1 MGFWRYYF
9 LHVLCEIPLAIPPAV
24 QGLIGI
30 EVMLIEDHVT
40 RMNGVTVMHSHARPL
55 AFKRRMMVNHGGM
68 RVVAMNGS
76 VFQSYHVKII
86 LETRTQKELQD
97 PGNVYV
103 MLDIQ
108 VTGLRRDLTPAHSA
122 QRGNFLQPGIQR
134 CAEITQIVPLL
145 LNINLLDLV
154 TLGMQHVFV
163 NTVMGHPD
171 PVARNVR
178 LVITKIREPSLIQGV
193 QNVV

>member
-1 MGFWRYYF
+1 
-9 LHVLCEIPLAIPPAV
+9 
-24 QGLIGI
+24 
-30 EVMLIEDHVT
+30 
-40 RMNGVTVMHSHARPL
+40 MHSHALPPSG
-55 AFKRRMMVNHGGM
+55 KRRILTNHGGI
-68 RVVAMNGS
+68 RVIAMDGS

-86 LETRTQKELQD
+86 LETIMRTELQN

-108 VTGLRRDLTPAHSA
+108 EAGMIRDLPPAHSA
-122 QRGNFLQPGIQR
+122 QRGNFLQPGVQQS
-134 CAEITQIVPLL
+134 AEITQSVPLL
-145 LNINLLDLV
+145 LNIHLLDLV
-154 TLGMQHVFV
+154 TNGMQHVFV
-163 NTVMGHPD
+163 NTVMGHQD

>member
-1 MGFWRYYF
+1 M
-9 LHVLCEIPLAIPPAV
+9 
-24 QGLIGI
+24 
-30 EVMLIEDHVT
+30 IEDHVV
-40 RMNGVTVMHSHARPL
+40 RMNGVTLMHSHARPL
-55 AFKRRMMVNHGGM
+55 AFKRRIPVNHGM
-68 RVVAMNGS
+68 IRVLAMNGS

-122 QRGNFLQPGIQR
+122 QRGNFLQPGIQQS
-134 CAEITQIVPLL
+134 AEITQIVLGL
-145 LNINLLDLV
+145 LNMNGLQVV
-154 TLGMQHVFV
+154 TIGMQHVFV
-163 NTVMGHPD
+163 NTVMGHRD